1 MANSPD
7 QCLVFFQVEQKGVR
21 GGREGDCRPEVVVEV
36 KKGGWTPVRGERERE
51 GEKEGGDV
59 RDIA

>member
-1 MANSPD
+1 M
-7 QCLVFFQVEQKGVR
+7 R